1 LIYIKNYQALND
13 LVAKKQNDNYIYP
26 LELSDMIGKPITV
39 FVNGGGASGSGFT
52 GILIEVLCDSIKLIT
67 AMPSAPTI
75 HKNRSC
81 KKKHCSNFGTCT
93 TIMLNHITA
102 ITYNFV

>member
-1 LIYIKNYQALND
+1 
-13 LVAKKQNDNYIYP
+13 
-26 LELSDMIGKPITV
+26 MIGKPITV
-39 FVNGGGASGSGFT
+39 FVNGGGVSGSGFT
-52 GILIEVLCDSIKLIT
+52 GVLIEVLFDSIKLIT
-67 AMPSAPTI
+67 AMPSAPNT
-75 HKNRSC
+75 HKNRFC